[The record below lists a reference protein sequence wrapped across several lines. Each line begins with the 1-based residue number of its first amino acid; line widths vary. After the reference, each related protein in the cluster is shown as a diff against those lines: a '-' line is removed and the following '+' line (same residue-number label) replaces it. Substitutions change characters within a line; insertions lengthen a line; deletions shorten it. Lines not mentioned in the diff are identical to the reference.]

1 MRNGPAQYR
10 SSKLSPKN
18 PSKKQRIRT
27 KALCVF
33 RNGEKILVYER
44 YDPAKG
50 KRFYR
55 PIGGGIDFG
64 ELSREA
70 MVREVR
76 EELSAD
82 VTDVRFLGVLENVF
96 TYVGRRGHEIVLMYD
111 ARFEDE
117 SFYEQPSLEAYEKSN
132 DRHFEATWKSL
143 AYFRS
148 ADSPPLYPNGL
159 LELLSKK
166 YGDAAPA

>member
-1 MRNGPAQYR
+1 MGRACSGVRQ
-10 SSKLSPKN
+10 LSPKN
-18 PSKKQRIRT
+18 PSKKQKIRT

-33 RNGEKILVYER
+33 RNGDKILVYER
-44 YDPAKG
+44 YDPTKG

-76 EELSAD
+76 EELSAE
-82 VTDVRFLGVLENVF
+82 VTDLRFLGILENVF
-96 TYVGRRGHEIVLMYD
+96 TYVGRPGHEILLMYD

-117 SFYEQPSLEAYEKSN
+117 SFYERASLEAYEEN
-132 DRHFEATWKSL
+132 GERHFEAEWKSL
-143 AYFRS
+143 EYFRS
-148 ADSPPLYPNGL
+148 AGSPPLYPNGL
-159 LELLSKK
+159 LELLSNDP
-166 YGDAAPA
+166 GDPFRA